1 VYLSDAKARPFL
13 LLVSQAFLERF
24 LSDIWRGGREK
35 NKNKTLFPHFSK
47 VSSSDFQSGG

>member
-1 VYLSDAKARPFL
+1 MTIFLFRPDLFYYL
-13 LLVSQAFLERF
+13 FLELF

-35 NKNKTLFPHFSK
+35 NKNKALFPHFSK